1 MCRFY
6 VNVEWWK
13 QNYNGSPRCPCGP
26 VHLTDHQNKNFS
38 KTRFIQHVEGITIN
52 IFKNLNFGVF
62 VRVCVCGERERGG
75 ERGRERESVCV
86 CVCVCV
92 CVERWGEG
100 GREAHRDWLRV
111 FVCVCVCACVRVCVC
126 VCVRVC
132 EYPLQFHIG
141 FGKLVSYSKWNW
153 NGIRWWKCRRRS
165 SCVRPCGRP
174 AALLPARVLTK
185 DHIII
190 ASYTCVSCTL
200 VVLTKWTTTQTEGR
214 WFDPRKERSKSLP
227 VIYIMLI
234 FGSWLPKVLSNY
246 PPPPPPQRSISSTLD
261 FNVLSTT

>member
-1 MCRFY
+1 MKVSQTVC
-6 VNVEWWK
+6 
-13 QNYNGSPRCPCGP
+13 
-26 VHLTDHQNKNFS
+26 
-38 KTRFIQHVEGITIN
+38 
-52 IFKNLNFGVF
+52 
-62 VRVCVCGERERGG
+62 VRVC
-75 ERGRERESVCV
+75 
-86 CVCVCV
+86 
-92 CVERWGEG
+92 
-100 GREAHRDWLRV
+100 
-111 FVCVCVCACVRVCVC
+111 VCVC

-165 SCVRPCGRP
+165 SCVRPCRP

-246 PPPPPPQRSISSTLD
+246 PPPPPPPERSSSSTLD
-261 FNVLSTT
+261 FNVLSTTQGHLRTNSGQKQIHISKIFSYIYVSTLCQVNLQNQSLRKSRTYIHKHYQTQIFEEFVPSILLLLKG